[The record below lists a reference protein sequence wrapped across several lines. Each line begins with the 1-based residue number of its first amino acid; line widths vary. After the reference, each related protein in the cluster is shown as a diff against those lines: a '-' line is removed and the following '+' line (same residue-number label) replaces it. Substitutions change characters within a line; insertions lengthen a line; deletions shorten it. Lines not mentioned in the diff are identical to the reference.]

1 MQRIAMLDA
10 LLAMDEAQF
19 TTLSVTILCSGL
31 MIYMGFIIYNLAKE
45 SKAGKFGTIMLFFV
59 LGFGMLGFI
68 VKEILTKVLTH

>member
-1 MQRIAMLDA
+1 MLDA

>member
-1 MQRIAMLDA
+1 
-10 LLAMDEAQF
+10 MDEAQF